1 MKIPKHELKEVRSK
15 LEKRICVLIFTY
27 SNHNRRLIQVLQ
39 KLNEIDIYKIVS
51 FNKNYVPPPES
62 HRLAEVVLSTHPT
75 PNDVNFPWFW
85 HMKYTSSLAKELN
98 FTYALIMCGDTYIG
112 TPRKIFNL
120 PQLLGEDH
128 LMSYAYSLRAIG
140 TFLWFV
146 KVRSLSK
153 IVSWLDENWDGR
165 GSAVGVKLRHAVN
178 SENLKLKLYDRSEV
192 YDYFRV
198 KRESVKGFLVDY
210 LDVKHLYGSEEP

>member
-1 MKIPKHELKEVRSK
+1 MKIPKQELEEVRSK

-27 SNHNRRLIQVLQ
+27 SNHNRRLIQVLN
-39 KLNEIDIYKIVS
+39 KLNEINIYKIVS
-51 FNKNYVPPPES
+51 FNKDYVPPPES

-75 PNDVNFPWFW
+75 PNNVNFPWFW
-85 HMKYTSSLAKELN
+85 HMKYTSALAKELN

-112 TPRKIFNL
+112 EPGKIFNL
-120 PQLLGEDH
+120 PQILGDDH

-146 KVRSLSK
+146 KVRALSK
-153 IVSWLDENWDGR
+153 IVLWMDEYWDGR

-178 SENLKLKLYDRSEV
+178 SLNLRLHEFDNKESLP
-192 YDYFRV
+192 YFRV
-198 KRESVKGFLVDY
+198 KKESDKGFLVDY
-210 LDVKHLYGSEEP
+210 LKVKHLYGSEEP

>member
-1 MKIPKHELKEVRSK
+1 MKIPKEELEEVRTK

-27 SNHNRRLIQVLQ
+27 SNHNRRLIQVLE

-51 FNKNYVPPPES
+51 FNRNYVPPPES
-62 HRLAEVVLSTHPT
+62 HILAEVVLSTHPT
-75 PNDVNFPWFW
+75 LNNVNFPWFW
-85 HMKYTSSLAKELN
+85 HMKYTSALAKELN

-112 TPRKIFNL
+112 KPKRIFDL
-120 PQLLGEDH
+120 PEILGEDH

-146 KVRSLSK
+146 KVRALST
-153 IVSWLDENWDGR
+153 IVDWMDEYWNGR
-165 GSAVGVKLRHAVN
+165 ASAVGVKLRYAVDSN
-178 SENLKLKLYDRSEV
+178 NLRLKEYDGQTI

-198 KRESVKGFLVDY
+198 KADSPKGFLIDY